1 MSEFYIIGID
11 QSTQGTKAI
20 LFDDHGKI
28 VHRHDERHKQYIS
41 ELGWVSHDAEEIY
54 HNVIRACKGVIA
66 ESGIDQKKIRC
77 MGISNQRE
85 TTLAWN
91 RETQKPYAEAV
102 VWQCNRAESVCREI
116 AKTCNPDKDI
126 YDVTGIRL
134 TPYYPASKMAW
145 LQKNVSGLK
154 EDTKDGTAMLG
165 TIDSWLIFRLTH
177 GKSFYTDYS
186 NASRVQLM
194 NLRTLQ
200 WDEKLCDI
208 FHVPES
214 ALPEIVDSD
223 ANFGE
228 TDLEGCLEHKIPI
241 LGVLGDSHAALFGHN
256 CRREGDIKATYGT
269 GSSVMLNTGRR
280 AVKSRNELT
289 TSLAWKVKG
298 EADYVLEGNINYTGA
313 VFNWLKDD
321 VKLISSTRE
330 IEALAMQANPEDRTY
345 LIPAFSGLGAPWW
358 ADHAS
363 AALIGMTRNTGRNEI
378 VKAGCDS
385 IAYQINDVISAMRQ
399 DTGLDIPE
407 LCVDGGPTRNK
418 LLMQEQSDFS
428 NVRVKIP
435 NTEELSAMGA
445 ACLAGMNAGLYDHS
459 VYDAVTYQCYESQ
472 MDSETRTKK
481 IEGWKKAVER
491 VIGRI

>member
-1 MSEFYIIGID
+1 
-11 QSTQGTKAI
+11 
-20 LFDDHGKI
+20 
-28 VHRHDERHKQYIS
+28 
-41 ELGWVSHDAEEIY
+41 
-54 HNVIRACKGVIA
+54 
-66 ESGIDQKKIRC
+66 
-77 MGISNQRE
+77 
-85 TTLAWN
+85 
-91 RETQKPYAEAV
+91 
-102 VWQCNRAESVCREI
+102 
-116 AKTCNPDKDI
+116 
-126 YDVTGIRL
+126 
-134 TPYYPASKMAW
+134 
-145 LQKNVSGLK
+145 
-154 EDTKDGTAMLG
+154 
-165 TIDSWLIFRLTH
+165 
-177 GKSFYTDYS
+177 
-186 NASRVQLM
+186 
-194 NLRTLQ
+194 
-200 WDEKLCDI
+200 
-208 FHVPES
+208 
-214 ALPEIVDSD
+214 
-223 ANFGE
+223 
-228 TDLEGCLEHKIPI
+228 
-241 LGVLGDSHAALFGHN
+241 
-256 CRREGDIKATYGT
+256 
-269 GSSVMLNTGRR
+269 MLNTGRR
-280 AVKSRNELT
+280 AVKSRIGLT

-321 VKLISSTRE
+321 VKLISSTGE

-385 IAYQINDVISAMRQ
+385 IAYQINDVISSMRQ

-428 NVRVKIP
+428 NIRVKIP

-459 VYDAVTYQCYESQ
+459 VYDAVTYQCYESK